1 MAAVIPVVSKP
12 SCGTGIADGVGS
24 WIERNI
30 DPGLYS
36 KMLMEKSKEAA
47 MSTPVSEDVARQI
60 LVKGHGMTDLQVLT
74 PFRGR

>member
-1 MAAVIPVVSKP
+1 MAAMILLDRNPF
-12 SCGTGIADGVGS
+12 CAGIADGVGS

-60 LVKGHGMTDLQVLT
+60 LVKGHGMTDLQVYP
-74 PFRGR
+74 PFW